1 MSDFFINNG
10 EWFLLLFIL
19 LFSFRI
25 LIGVRNLNK
34 SGKPLTSQRLKQ
46 LILDKIADS

>member
-1 MSDFFINNG
+1 MSDFIVNNG
-10 EWFLLLFIL
+10 EWFLVLFIL

-34 SGKPLTSQRLKQ
+34 SGKALTSQRLKQ